1 MLTMAMCC
9 SSFEQFGLAIGT
21 DASFFLRFTFLRDRF
36 IGCMVYC
43 GLHRRVTS
51 ITSDPYLN
59 DFALYSTD
67 IIVIFSAVFIN
78 KWFVSWPRGYKTFL
92 MLNSTEHEISSA
104 HKTKI
109 PTKKEVSCFKSLRC
123 CIYHANKR

>member
-1 MLTMAMCC
+1 
-9 SSFEQFGLAIGT
+9 
-21 DASFFLRFTFLRDRF
+21 
-36 IGCMVYC
+36 MVYC

-78 KWFVSWPRGYKTFL
+78 KWFVSL
-92 MLNSTEHEISSA
+92 I
-104 HKTKI
+104 I
-109 PTKKEVSCFKSLRC
+109 
-123 CIYHANKR
+123 